1 VALPVVAVVTP
12 PFPLLVAVLVPLVV
26 VLVLPELVVVVPLEV
41 PHETVQPLPIV
52 DVRTHEAYATVSRFA
67 VD

>member
-41 PHETVQPLPIV
+41 PHETVSLKHGKFEHDALQLIK
-52 DVRTHEAYATVSRFA
+52 VSQNN
-67 VD
+67 V